1 MTSETS
7 FDLRAEVRHVLDTTS
22 LADPGDVADKVV
34 ESVPAVELRRA
45 LRATLRALVREV
57 MRHDRAATLDS
68 PSSQTAHDTHLTS
81 AAGGTSWKVTGI
93 RDQFAAQMSARY
105 HVADGWKLLRD
116 MGAADLR
123 AAAAERETLAA
134 ENAAAAARLTSWAD
148 ALDAAGV
155 AVMADLPAVTL
166 AALFGGVA

>member
-22 LADPGDVADKVV
+22 LADPSDVADKVV

-45 LRATLRALVREV
+45 LRVTLRAFVRET
-57 MRHDRAATLDS
+57 MRYDRAATLNS
-68 PSSQTAHDTHLTS
+68 PSSQPRDDARRHS
-81 AAGGTSWKVTGI
+81 AAGGTSWKRTAI
-93 RDQFAAQMSARY
+93 RDQWTTQMSARY

-116 MGAADLR
+116 MTADDLR
-123 AAAAERETLAA
+123 AATAERQALAA
-134 ENAAAAARLTSWAD
+134 EIRAVAARLTSWAD